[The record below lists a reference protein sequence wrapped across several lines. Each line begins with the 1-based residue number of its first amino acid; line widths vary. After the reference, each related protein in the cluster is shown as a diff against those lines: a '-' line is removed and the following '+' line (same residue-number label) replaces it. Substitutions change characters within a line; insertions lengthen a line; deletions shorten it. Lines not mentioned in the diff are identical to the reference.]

1 MPVLSWKDGYSVGVR
16 SIDDE
21 HKQLLAMINRAYDS
35 VENMEEEKVMMELV
49 EEMRRYAMVHFAT
62 EEKMMLQYDYPF
74 SKEHKLEHN
83 DFMIKAASSNNILD
97 TSPKGI
103 EPVKIFK
110 YLADWLREHIMK
122 TDKKLGEFLNEK
134 GVK

>member
-1 MPVLSWKDGYSVGVR
+1 MPILSWKDGYSVGVR

-35 VENMEEEKVMMELV
+35 VENMEEEKVMIELV
-49 EEMRRYAMVHFAT
+49 DEMRRYAMIHFAT

-74 SKEHKLEHN
+74 SNEHKLQHN

-97 TSPKGI
+97 SSASGV

-110 YLADWLREHIMK
+110 YLADWLREHILK